1 MKRFFLTLAIFAT
14 ASTATIDTASATQ
27 GAVVVEHWQNPGN
40 RQHIDE
46 KLEEFYLRLY
56 LASDDE
62 VKCQQI
68 AQEMSKWV
76 DTLSDAD
83 AAYVMSELS
92 KLMNGA
98 NPNHEGVDT
107 VALDD
112 KINEFVDRLVQA
124 QLNSDSATMSRV
136 ESELQAWMQTLS
148 EDEQIYV
155 LERISV
161 ILSDS
166 NQMQHDVISKKVD
179 VTEAEIEAKIDGY
192 YARILYCTSEREADI
207 VGKEMGDWIKT
218 LNMEDNLYAQKYMNE
233 VFLGGA
239 DGEEVPEERKAEIRA
254 MVDDYLN
261 EVMLATAK
269 GDNKKLKML
278 QEQMF
283 TKTQNFTMSEVAYY
297 MKYVEECSK
306 AMMNSL

>member
-46 KLEEFYLRLY
+46 KLEEFCLQLY
-56 LASDDE
+56 LASDDQ

-68 AQEMSKWV
+68 AQEMFKWV
-76 DTLSDAD
+76 DTLSNAD

-112 KINEFVDRLVQA
+112 KINEFVDRFVQA
-124 QLNSDSATMSRV
+124 QLNSDYATMSRMN
-136 ESELQAWMQTLS
+136 SELQSWMQTLS
-148 EDEQIYV
+148 EDEQIYA
-155 LERISV
+155 LERISA
-161 ILSDS
+161 ILSDY
-166 NQMQHDVISKKVD
+166 NQMQHDVTSRKVD
-179 VTEAEIEAKIDGY
+179 ITEAEIEAQIDGY
-192 YARILYCTSEREADI
+192 YARILYCTSEREADM
-207 VGKEMGDWIKT
+207 VTQEMSDWIKT
-218 LNMEDNLYAQKYMNE
+218 LNLEDNLYAQKYLNE

-261 EVMLATAK
+261 EVILAGAK

-278 QEQMF
+278 EEQMNA
-283 TKTQNFTMSEVAYY
+283 KTQNFSLSEVAYY
-297 MKYVEECSK
+297 MKYVEECTN
-306 AMMNSL
+306 AMMDKL

>member
-1 MKRFFLTLAIFAT
+1 
-14 ASTATIDTASATQ
+14 
-27 GAVVVEHWQNPGN
+27 
-40 RQHIDE
+40 
-46 KLEEFYLRLY
+46 
-56 LASDDE
+56 
-62 VKCQQI
+62 
-68 AQEMSKWV
+68 MSEWV

-107 VALDD
+107 VALDN

-124 QLNSDSATMSRV
+124 QLNSDYATMSRV
-136 ESELQAWMQTLS
+136 QSELQAWMQTLS

-155 LERISV
+155 LERVSA

-166 NQMQHDVISKKVD
+166 NQMQHDVISRKVD
-179 VTEAEIEAKIDGY
+179 ITEAEIEAKIDGF
-192 YARILYCTSEREADI
+192 YARILFCTSGREADI
-207 VGKEMGDWIKT
+207 VGKEMSEWIKT
-218 LNMEDNLYAQKYMNE
+218 LNMEDNLYAQRYVNE

-261 EVMLATAK
+261 EVMLAAAK

-278 QEQMF
+278 EGQMI
-283 TKTQNFTMSEVAYY
+283 TKTQNFTMSEVSYY
-297 MKYVEECSK
+297 MKYVEECTK

>member
-1 MKRFFLTLAIFAT
+1 MKRFFLALAIFAT

-68 AQEMSKWV
+68 AQEMSEWV

-92 KLMNGA
+92 KLMNEA

-107 VALDD
+107 VALDN

-136 ESELQAWMQTLS
+136 QSELQAWMQTLS

-155 LERISV
+155 LERFSA
-161 ILSDS
+161 ILSDY
-166 NQMQHDVISKKVD
+166 NQMQHDVISRKVD

-192 YARILYCTSEREADI
+192 YARLLYCTSEREADK

-218 LNMEDNLYAQKYMNE
+218 LNIEDSLYAQKYMNE
-233 VFLGGA
+233 VILGGA

-261 EVMLATAK
+261 EVMLAAAK

-278 QEQMF
+278 EEQML
-283 TKTQNFTMSEVAYY
+283 TKTQNFTTSEMLYY
-297 MKYVEECSK
+297 MKYVEECTK

>member
-27 GAVVVEHWQNPGN
+27 CTVVVEHWQNPGN

-46 KLEEFYLRLY
+46 KLEEFFLRLY

-68 AQEMSKWV
+68 AQEMSDWV

-124 QLNSDSATMSRV
+124 QLNSDYATMSRV
-136 ESELQAWMQTLS
+136 QSELQSWMQTLS
-148 EDEQIYV
+148 EDEQIYA
-155 LERISV
+155 LERISA
-161 ILSDS
+161 ILSDY
-166 NQMQHDVISKKVD
+166 NQMQHDVTSRKVD
-179 VTEAEIEAKIDGY
+179 ITEAEIEAQINDY
-192 YARILYCTSEREADI
+192 YARILFCTSEREADKLA
-207 VGKEMGDWIKT
+207 KEMGDWIKT
-218 LNMEDNLYAQKYMNE
+218 LNLEDNLYAQKYMNE

-261 EVMLATAK
+261 EVILASAK
-269 GDNKKLKML
+269 GDNKKLQML
-278 QEQMF
+278 EEQMNA
-283 TKTQNFTMSEVAYY
+283 KTQNFSLSEVAYY
-297 MKYVEECSK
+297 MKYVEECTN
-306 AMMNSL
+306 AMMNKL